1 MAIQSKY
8 KSEQLDSLIQDLFVV
23 LEQHKAPN
31 DLALMALGNLVT
43 NIIRNNAKDDVQRER
58 LAQAFGNTLQ
68 NALAPTKQ

>member
-1 MAIQSKY
+1 
-8 KSEQLDSLIQDLFVV
+8 
-23 LEQHKAPN
+23 
-31 DLALMALGNLVT
+31 MALGNLVT